1 MSNLRKNYNQAQ
13 KQKLTKKIVGPPMQR
28 KPQEGKSDV
37 RRKTM
42 TGSQRRY
49 EGEKL
54 NFKRKEKQQTIN
66 YSLQFIMS
74 VR

>member
-1 MSNLRKNYNQAQ
+1 MSNLRKNYNQTQ
-13 KQKLTKKIVGPPMQR
+13 KQKLTKKIVDPPMKR

-37 RRKTM
+37 RRKIM